1 MNHVSIDIL
10 KLYSQGN
17 AKKWNEYLTLCAK
30 NKDINSIA
38 RTLRE
43 LQIGMKEL
51 VSKGLNN
58 DSISTQFVRW
68 VMSLEKTAKLII
80 RLRNPMPQDNPL
92 IAKDIQYKHTL
103 EVKRK
108 RDKELAIFLKE
119 SSY

>member
-1 MNHVSIDIL
+1 MNHASIDIL

-17 AKKWNEYLTLCAK
+17 AKKWNEFLTTCAK
-30 NKDINSIA
+30 NKDINAIA
-38 RTLRE
+38 RTMRE

-68 VMSLEKTAKLII
+68 VMSLERTAKLII
-80 RLRNPMPQDNPL
+80 RLKHPMPQDDPM
-92 IAKDIQYKHTL
+92 IAKDVQFKHTL
-103 EVKRK
+103 EIKRK
-108 RDKELAIFLKE
+108 RDRDLKKFLKE